1 MYESFYGLREKP
13 FSLTPDPAYFYRSP
27 SHANALD
34 LVTHGIRRREG
45 VIAITGI
52 SGAGKTTLCRT
63 VLETLDRETVTAL
76 VLNPYVSDE
85 DLLRLILQDFG
96 VISRDEVRRGRLSGV
111 GPAELMRTV
120 HEFLRSLVP
129 LGARALLIVDEAQ
142 KLTLP
147 VLGQIKRLACLGG
160 TDTLLQIVLVGQL
173 GLRDSLRS
181 AELRELD
188 RRVSIRYRLR
198 PLTVD
203 ETAAY
208 VAHRMAIAG
217 DRASTFTSRALQRV
231 HRATDGNPRLVNLLC
246 DRALVTAFASQARH
260 AEVDHVAAAARGLG
274 LERASRPVLS
284 WFRRVAAL

>member
-1 MYESFYGLREKP
+1 MYEAFYGLSEKP
-13 FSLTPDPAYFYRSP
+13 FSLTPDPTYFYRSP
-27 SHANALD
+27 SHSHALD
-34 LVTHGIRRREG
+34 LITRGIRQREG

-63 VLETLDRETVTAL
+63 VLESLDRDTVAAL
-76 VLNPYVSDE
+76 VLNPYLSDE

-96 VISRDEVRRGRLSGV
+96 VISRDEVRRGRLSDAGT
-111 GPAELMRTV
+111 AELMRTL

-129 LGARALLIVDEAQ
+129 LGARALLMVDEAQ

-147 VLGQIKRLACLGG
+147 VLGQIRRLACLGA

-188 RRVSIRYRLR
+188 RRVTVRYRLS
-198 PLTVD
+198 PLTTD

-208 VAHRMAIAG
+208 VAHRMTIAG
-217 DRASTFTSRALQRV
+217 DRASTFTRRALQRV
-231 HRATDGNPRLVNLLC
+231 HRAAAGNPRLINLLC
-246 DRALVTAFASQARH
+246 DRTLMTSFAARAHH
-260 AEVDHVAAAARGLG
+260 ADTEHVSAAARVLG
-274 LERASRPVLS
+274 LERAGRPMLS

>member
-1 MYESFYGLREKP
+1 MYEAFYGLREKP

-27 SHANALD
+27 THANALD
-34 LVTHGIRRREG
+34 LIRHGIRTREG

-63 VLETLDRETVTAL
+63 VLEELDRDTFTAV
-76 VLNPYVSDE
+76 VLNPYISDE

-96 VISRDEVRRGRLSGV
+96 VISRDEVRSGRIAGAGS
-111 GPAELMRTV
+111 AELLRSL

-129 LGARALLIVDEAQ
+129 LGARALVIVDEAQ

-181 AELRELD
+181 SELRDLD
-188 RRVSIRYRLR
+188 NRVTIRYRLR
-198 PLTVD
+198 PLTSE
-203 ETAAY
+203 ETASY
-208 VAHRMAIAG
+208 VEHRMAIAG
-217 DRASTFTSRALQRV
+217 ERATTFAPRALSRV
-231 HRATDGNPRLVNLLC
+231 HRATAGNPRLVNLLC
-246 DRALVTAFASQARH
+246 DRALGTAFAAQARRV
-260 AEVDHVAAAARGLG
+260 EVDHVAAAARGLR
-274 LERASRPVLS
+274 LERSVRPVLS
-284 WFRRVAAL
+284 WFRRAAAL

>member
-1 MYESFYGLREKP
+1 MYEAFYGLQEKP

-27 SHANALD
+27 SHGNGID
-34 LVTHGIRRREG
+34 LIRHGLHGREG
-45 VIAITGI
+45 VIAITGT
-52 SGAGKTTLCRT
+52 SGAGKTTLCRA
-63 VLETLDRETVTAL
+63 VLEELDRDTFTAL
-76 VLNPYVSDE
+76 VLNPYVSEE

-96 VISRDEVRRGRLSGV
+96 VISREEVRRGRLAS
-111 GPAELMRTV
+111 ASASELMRTL

-142 KLTLP
+142 KLTMP
-147 VLGQIKRLACLGG
+147 VLGQVQRLAGLGG

-198 PLTVD
+198 PLTAE
-203 ETAAY
+203 ETASY

-217 DRASTFTSRALQRV
+217 DRASTFTKRALHRL
-231 HRATDGNPRLVNLLC
+231 HRASAGNPRLINLLC
-246 DRALVTAFASQARH
+246 DRALLAAFAARARQADAEQVASAAH
-260 AEVDHVAAAARGLG
+260 ALG
-274 LERASRPVLS
+274 LQPAPSPVLG